1 MKPLVVL
8 GLMTGLLAGFAVCI
22 VSDRQPPQL
31 PGSEGVPEAV
41 RPPLDLPLPGN
52 LRAAVSDRKSPATA
66 PPLSRSDDEKSHQLQ
81 LEIERALVSIDD
93 VERDR
98 AYTQLLP
105 ALIAIDPVAVERL
118 VECCPAGLVREQ
130 LLRHAAL
137 VWSAANLDGAI
148 RWVTAMKDDGERDIA
163 ATEIVSQVAQA
174 DPGHAIEVSDLFGIG
189 RKDGTVEHIAQ
200 LWAAENLKAS
210 LRWVE
215 AQPPGAQR
223 DQLLARIIDVQ
234 AQTAPA
240 DAASTVLNQISPG
253 PMQDAAVAS
262 VVRQWSIQDADAA
275 AAWVEE
281 LPNGRDLQMR
291 LLRVEY
297 Q

>member
-22 VSDRQPPQL
+22 VSDRQPLQL

-52 LRAAVSDRKSPATA
+52 LRAAVSDRKSPATV

-105 ALIAIDPVAVERL
+105 ALSAIDPVAVERL
-118 VECCPAGLVREQ
+118 VECCPAGQVREQ

-281 LPNGRDLQMR
+281 LPNGHDLQMR
-291 LLRVEY
+291 LLRVGY